1 MSFCAP
7 WEESDVRAEAKIK
20 VMWSQAK
27 GCQQPPKYGKGKEWL
42 SPRASRETANTE
54 LVTRYLTES
63 GQIDFILQGSRT
75 VRNLISLVLSHPFC
89 GSLLCPLQEIN
100 TTSSQV
106 LLSLITTDF
115 LDSITIDFLDS
126 THCLLLPE
134 LILRLQNYYFPFCS
148 VRLRGV
154 CHCTHNFFGS
164 SSGCYVIE
172 TMYISHQLSSQT
184 NYFSSQNK
192 YLSNGMPIKSSNYTL
207 KKCSFQ
213 IH

>member
-1 MSFCAP
+1 M
-7 WEESDVRAEAKIK
+7 
-20 VMWSQAK
+20 
-27 GCQQPPKYGKGKEWL
+27 

-134 LILRLQNYYFPFCS
+134 LILRHYKIIIFLSVQLDYVVCATVHTISLAHLQDAM
-148 VRLRGV
+148 L
-154 CHCTHNFFGS
+154 
-164 SSGCYVIE
+164 
-172 TMYISHQLSSQT
+172 
-184 NYFSSQNK
+184 
-192 YLSNGMPIKSSNYTL
+192 
-207 KKCSFQ
+207 
-213 IH
+213 